1 MATTSLSFN
10 EIAGAAS
17 IDFAASYATDYTN
30 LKQVL
35 NAANWQVLPVG
46 TALQTRAVSATLQ
59 DGNVA
64 EATEITASTF
74 ARVTSLTALTYKKYR
89 ALVGFETIQT
99 AGLPAVAHEDA
110 VLRAKI
116 QGDLKGIFAAALTQT
131 GTTAA
136 TGTDFQKACANA
148 WAALNTARDG
158 YASTPVFFC
167 SPTTAAG
174 YLGSAAITMQTAF
187 GLSYITNFLGM
198 GTLIVLP
205 GLTNAKVYATAQEN
219 LVIASADVQ
228 GIGAGFT
235 TDESGIVAVKHAPK
249 DENAAMQIV
258 VLGGAAVVP
267 EFLSHIIV
275 ATISA

>member
-1 MATTSLSFN
+1 MATTTSLSFN

-59 DGNVA
+59 DGNVN
-64 EATEITASTF
+64 EAAEITASTF
-74 ARVTSLTALTYKKYR
+74 TRTTSLTPLTYKKYR
-89 ALVGFETIQT
+89 ALVGFETIQS

-116 QGDLKGIFAAALTQT
+116 QGDLKGIFATALATGTGTAT
-131 GTTAA
+131 GTT
-136 TGTDFQKACANA
+136 FQAACANG
-148 WAALNTARDG
+148 WAGLNTARDG
-158 YASTPVFFC
+158 YATTPVFFC
-167 SPTTAAG
+167 APTTAAG
-174 YLGSAAITMQTAF
+174 YLGTANITMQTAF

-198 GTLIVLP
+198 GTLIVVP
-205 GLTNAKVYATAQEN
+205 GLTASKVYATAEEN

-228 GIGAGFT
+228 GIGAGFV

-258 VLGGAAVVP
+258 VLGGAKVVP

>member
-64 EATEITASTF
+64 EGVEITASTF
-74 ARVTSLTALTYKKYR
+74 TRTTSLTALTYKKYR

-116 QGDLKGIFAAALTQT
+116 QGDLKGIFATALAT
-131 GTTAA
+131 GTGTA

-198 GTLIVLP
+198 GTLIVVP
-205 GLTNAKVYATAQEN
+205 GLTASKVYATAQEN

-228 GIGAGFT
+228 GIGAGFV

-258 VLGGAAVVP
+258 VIGGAAVVP

>member
-131 GTTAA
+131 GTTTA
-136 TGTDFQKACANA
+136 TGTTFQAACANA

-174 YLGSAAITMQTAF
+174 YLGTANITMQTAF
-187 GLSYITNFLGM
+187 GLSYLTNFLGM

>member
-46 TALQTRAVSATLQ
+46 TALQTRDVSATLQ

-64 EATEITASTF
+64 EAAEITASTF
-74 ARVTSLTALTYKKYR
+74 SRVTSLTALTYKKYR

-116 QGDLKGIFAAALTQT
+116 QGDLKGIFATALTQT
-131 GTTAA
+131 GTGTA

-148 WAALNTARDG
+148 WAALNTVRDG

-174 YLGSAAITMQTAF
+174 YLGSAAITVQTAF

>member
-59 DGNVA
+59 DGNVT
-64 EATEITASTF
+64 EAAEITASTF

-116 QGDLKGIFAAALTQT
+116 QGDLKGIFATALTQT
-131 GTTAA
+131 GTGTA

-148 WAALNTARDG
+148 WAALNTVRDG

>member
-17 IDFAASYATDYTN
+17 IDFAASYATDYSN

-59 DGNVA
+59 DGNVN
-64 EATEITASTF
+64 EAAEITASTF
-74 ARVTSLTALTYKKYR
+74 TRATTLTPLTYKKYR
-89 ALVGFETIQT
+89 ALVGFETIQS

-131 GTTAA
+131 GTTAV

-167 SPTTAAG
+167 APTTAAG
-174 YLGSAAITMQTAF
+174 YLGSANITMQTAF

-198 GTLIVLP
+198 GTLIVVP
-205 GLTNAKVYATAQEN
+205 GLTDAKVYATAQEN

-228 GIGAGFT
+228 GIGAGFV

-258 VLGGAAVVP
+258 VIGGAKVVP